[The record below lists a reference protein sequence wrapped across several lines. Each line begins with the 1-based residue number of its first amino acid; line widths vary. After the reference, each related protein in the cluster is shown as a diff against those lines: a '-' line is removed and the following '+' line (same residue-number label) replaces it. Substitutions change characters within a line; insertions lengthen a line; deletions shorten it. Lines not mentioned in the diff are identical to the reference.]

1 MYRSDSVSTQ
11 RCNTMYRSDCGW
23 MAPAERQ
30 SNEIGIAMED
40 TARGMAS
47 AQIQSN
53 ALEDAAGEIKIAE
66 DSEKRLNAERDAA
79 RERYHCARTDYK
91 IAQQYARNVVREIEV
106 ATDRVKKMK
115 GERDVARSRY
125 HFARR
130 RCQVTQQWRLDMEKA
145 AKQWKEDMQDL
156 ALWECATTNELPW
169 VPWMS
174 RDRAARHLNR
184 GSPSSEE
191 DESEAHE
198 ETPALPMHQG
208 KDENEAKEDDAMTRE
223 SVSATPVAASVPEEV
238 APLTPANRCQ
248 RQQWERESNVDV
260 QKRRRT
266 NEGGGF
272 KIDGRERS
280 TTDTYIQTKREDSY
294 NGECATVGCSR
305 ERHAIGNDA
314 TRLGWQGV
322 FRHKWQKP

>member
-1 MYRSDSVSTQ
+1 
-11 RCNTMYRSDCGW
+11 
-23 MAPAERQ
+23 
-30 SNEIGIAMED
+30 
-40 TARGMAS
+40 
-47 AQIQSN
+47 
-53 ALEDAAGEIKIAE
+53 
-66 DSEKRLNAERDAA
+66 
-79 RERYHCARTDYK
+79 
-91 IAQQYARNVVREIEV
+91 
-106 ATDRVKKMK
+106 
-115 GERDVARSRY
+115 
-125 HFARR
+125 
-130 RCQVTQQWRLDMEKA
+130 MEKA

-198 ETPALPMHQG
+198 ETPALPTLLPMPADEDKG
-208 KDENEAKEDDAMTRE
+208 KDENEAT
-223 SVSATPVAASVPEEV
+223 
-238 APLTPANRCQ
+238 ANRWQ
-248 RQQWERESNVDV
+248 PQQWQRESNVEV

>member
-1 MYRSDSVSTQ
+1 
-11 RCNTMYRSDCGW
+11 MYRSDCGW

-30 SNEIGIAMED
+30 SNEIEIAMED

-66 DSEKRLNAERDAA
+66 DSEKRLKAERDAA

-115 GERDVARSRY
+115 AERDVARSRY

-130 RCQVTQQWRLDMEKA
+130 RCHVTQQWKQNMEKA

-198 ETPALPMHQG
+198 ETPAVPTLLQMPADEDKG

-223 SVSATPVAASVPEEV
+223 SVPAMAASTPVAA
-238 APLTPANRCQ
+238 NRWQ
-248 RQQWERESNVDV
+248 RQQLQRESNVDV
-260 QKRRRT
+260 QKRRRR

-272 KIDGRERS
+272 KIDA
-280 TTDTYIQTKREDSY
+280 QTKRDDSY
-294 NGECATVGCSR
+294 NGECAKAGCSR
-305 ERHAIGNDA
+305 ERPWRISGHD
-314 TRLGWQGV
+314 R
-322 FRHKWQKP
+322 